1 MGKFYELFEMDAHI
15 GAKELDLQ
23 YMKVLIRLGAFNTD
37 NSVFV
42 QCPLPPP
49 PPKQKKKK
57 ISYCSP
63 WRVLHHLNSQKK
75 RRKKI
80 TRCVF
85 ILTHI
90 VLMFVLVYS

>member
-37 NSVFV
+37 ILFLCNVH
-42 QCPLPPP
+42 PPHP
-49 PPKQKKKK
+49 PKKKK